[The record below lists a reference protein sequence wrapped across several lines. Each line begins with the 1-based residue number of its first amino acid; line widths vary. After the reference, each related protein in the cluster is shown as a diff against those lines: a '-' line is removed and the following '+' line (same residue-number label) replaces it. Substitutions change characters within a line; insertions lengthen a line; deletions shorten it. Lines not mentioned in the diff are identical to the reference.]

1 MCNNRVSLPPP
12 PPPHPKK
19 HIFMPRF
26 EYDNQIF
33 IYFNI
38 ILLFFRIICRSI

>member
-12 PPPHPKK
+12 PHPKK
-19 HIFMPRF
+19 HLFMPRF
-26 EYDNQIF
+26 ECDNQIF
-33 IYFNI
+33 IYFYI

>member
-1 MCNNRVSLPPP
+1 MCNNRVSLPP

-33 IYFNI
+33 IYF
-38 ILLFFRIICRSI
+38 L